1 MPTGKL
7 AISRGHGVGDP
18 AVPKRRLSSA
28 DGASVARGSVPR
40 SGCEA
45 AVSVAPEYKPVHD
58 RLSALER
65 LAKLRDLEI
74 LTEEEFLAE
83 KAHILGHQAEELV
96 LNEPLLATETVRGPS
111 LLARMLSW
119 KFVPVG
125 LAAGIALSYA
135 SQPSETMRFF
145 DDALRLLGA

>member
-7 AISRGHGVGDP
+7 AISRGNGPASATPPARRLP
-18 AVPKRRLSSA
+18 AVESRAVSRRSP
-28 DGASVARGSVPR
+28 PR
-40 SGCEA
+40 SGAENQTPI
-45 AVSVAPEYKPVHD
+45 APEYKPVHD

-83 KAHILGHQAEELV
+83 KAYILGHQADELV
-96 LNEPLLATETVRGPS
+96 LNEPLLGDVAARGPS
-111 LLARMLSW
+111 LLGRMLSW

-125 LAAGIALSYA
+125 FAAGIALSYA
-135 SQPSETMRFF
+135 SQPNETARFF
-145 DDALRLLGA
+145 DEALRLIGA